1 MTFESTPVPSEPVQS
16 EPRRPRADT
25 TRLTAGITIITL
37 GVLLLAARTARP
49 DWLERSGW
57 WPLFVIAFG
66 IMRIGMCGVRRL
78 SSGLMFI
85 LIGVWGLL
93 NEFEVLHYESS
104 WPLLF
109 VAMGAS
115 LVLGGLPFT
124 RQVEA
129 APATPQQASDRQARN
144 GEMRFVWMIVF
155 FALLFGGVHSIPR
168 GARDRNSVDSAG
180 TLRRSAVM
188 AQNRTVSY
196 ADPFQSARVTAL
208 MGECDLDLTHVEIRE
223 ADVPVVHVA
232 VTMGQAILRVPQ
244 DWIVD
249 NQIVPLMGDV
259 TDARSRERTDPA
271 EGAADSPRKRVVV
284 QGSVVMGQLTIRN

>member
-1 MTFESTPVPSEPVQS
+1 MTFESSPVQS
-16 EPRRPRADT
+16 DPPRPRPDT
-25 TRLTAGITIITL
+25 TRLTAGITIVAL
-37 GVLLLAARTARP
+37 GVLLLVARTAHA
-49 DWLERSGW
+49 DWLERTGW
-57 WPLFVIAFG
+57 WPLFAIAFG
-66 IMRIGMCGVRRL
+66 IMRIGMSGGRRL
-78 SSGLMFI
+78 SSGLMVI

-115 LVLGGLPFT
+115 LVLGGLPFA
-124 RQVEA
+124 RQIET
-129 APATPQQASDRQARN
+129 APTTAQQASDRQTRN
-144 GEMRFVWMIVF
+144 GDMRFVWMIVF
-155 FALLFGGVHSIPR
+155 FALIFGGAHSIPR

-196 ADPFQSARVTAL
+196 ADPFQSARVTAV
-208 MGECDLDLTHVEIRE
+208 MGECDLDLTHAEIRE
-223 ADVPVVHVA
+223 GDVPVVHVA
-232 VTMGQAILRVPQ
+232 VTMGQAILRVPE

-249 NQIVPLMGDV
+249 NEIVPLMGDV
-259 TDARSRERTDPA
+259 TDARPHERVDPVQ
-271 EGAADSPRKRVVV
+271 AAPDSPRKRVIV